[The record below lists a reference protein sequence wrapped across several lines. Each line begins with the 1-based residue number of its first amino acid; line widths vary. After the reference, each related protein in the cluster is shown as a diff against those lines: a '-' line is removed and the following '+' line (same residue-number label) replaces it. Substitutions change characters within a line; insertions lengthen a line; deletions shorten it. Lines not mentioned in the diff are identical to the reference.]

1 MPDARRILIIRP
13 SALGD
18 VCRSVPVL
26 ASLRRTCPDATID
39 WLVQD
44 SFADAVRHHPALDAV
59 IPFPRAELGKT
70 SRRGNL
76 LPTLRWMNRALR
88 PRPRYDLV
96 IDAQGLF
103 RSGLFAWWTGARA
116 RVGYRNAEE
125 LGWIF
130 LNRTARVDR
139 ARHAVE
145 RMLALLPL
153 AGIEPVRDLRL
164 YADPDELAWVDRQPW
179 ASPSA
184 STGSARDRYQPASA
198 DDRPFAHAPPA
209 SHEFSTPARPASF
222 AVLAPTSR
230 WPGKQWPASRFAE
243 LARRLLGAGVPH
255 LVIVGG
261 PGERGQI
268 AELLSWSVHEPRV
281 IDLVGQTSIARLMAI
296 IARASLLVANDS
308 AALHMGV
315 GFDRPLVALFGP
327 TRIDRVG
334 PYRRTHGVIQHTQP
348 HDRFDHKNPSLGRA
362 MMERITV
369 EEVVAASLGMIN
381 AGIGIDAH
389 SVVSPAGSV

>member
-1 MPDARRILIIRP
+1 VPDPRRILLIRP

-18 VCRSVPVL
+18 VCRSVPLL
-26 ASLRRTCPDATID
+26 ASLRRAFPDATID

-44 SFADAVRHHPALDAV
+44 SFADAVRHHPALDAA
-59 IPFPRAELGKT
+59 IPFPRAELGR
-70 SRRGNL
+70 SGRRADL
-76 LPTLRWMNRALR
+76 RPTLAWMNRALR

-125 LGWIF
+125 MGRLF
-130 LNRTARVDR
+130 LNRAARIDR
-139 ARHAVE
+139 SRHAVD

-153 AGIEPVRDLRL
+153 AGVDPVPDMRL
-164 YADPDELAWVDRQPW
+164 HAASDELAWVDRQPW

-184 STGSARDRYQPASA
+184 RARSVSDGRIGNGFVGRPVA
-198 DDRPFAHAPPA
+198 DAPGA
-209 SHEFSTPARPASF
+209 CCTPGPLARPAPF

-230 WPGKQWPASRFAE
+230 WPGKQWPAERFAE

-261 PGERGQI
+261 PAERSQI
-268 AELLSWSVHEPRV
+268 APLLAWGAHEPRV
-281 IDLVGQTSIARLMAI
+281 IDLVGETSIARLLAI
-296 IARASLLVANDS
+296 IARSSLVVANDS
-308 AALHMGV
+308 AALHMAV

-327 TRIDRVG
+327 TRVGLVG
-334 PYRRTHGVIQHTQP
+334 PYRRDPDVIQHTRP
-348 HDRFDHKNPSLGRA
+348 GDRFDHKNAETGRA

-369 EEVVAASLGMIN
+369 EEVVAACLTRLHPP
-381 AGIGIDAH
+381 A
-389 SVVSPAGSV
+389 SVDPRAED